1 MLAKLLLIFIV
12 VTLAEMLVLLR
23 VGAILQLGPTLALI
37 VLTGLIGASLAKRQ
51 GLRILT
57 RINAEMEAGRLPTAE
72 LADGALVLLAGA
84 VLITPGFLTDLFGL
98 ALLVPFFRARFRR
111 VLVGYFQSRLE
122 FTTARPTAD
131 DELLDPAV
139 PQTDQEPPKYVR
151 NQTLDDT

>member
-72 LADGALVLLAGA
+72 LADGALVLLCG
-84 VLITPGFLTDLFGL
+84 
-98 ALLVPFFRARFRR
+98 PFPEAHPNEELWQLRR
-111 VLVGYFQSRLE
+111 E
-122 FTTARPTAD
+122 DRPA
-131 DELLDPAV
+131 
-139 PQTDQEPPKYVR
+139 
-151 NQTLDDT
+151 